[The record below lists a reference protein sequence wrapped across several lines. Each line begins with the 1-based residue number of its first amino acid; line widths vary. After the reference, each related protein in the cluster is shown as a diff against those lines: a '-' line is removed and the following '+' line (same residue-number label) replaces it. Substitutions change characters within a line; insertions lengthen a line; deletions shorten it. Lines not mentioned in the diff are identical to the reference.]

1 MKEWDLK
8 TYENLKRSC
17 NNECKKQNSASK
29 YFLLTQMRSVLPWK
43 LMKIFCIFCIF
54 MLLFRNILGKL
65 NMINISYKLM
75 EKAKLLNES
84 GGCSR

>member
-8 TYENLKRSC
+8 TYENMKRSC
-17 NNECKKQNSASK
+17 NNKCKKQNSVSK
-29 YFLLTQMRSVLPWK
+29 YFLEKCFTL
-43 LMKIFCIFCIF
+43 KIDENILYFAIF

-65 NMINISYKLM
+65 NMINISYKSM

>member
-1 MKEWDLK
+1 MCFTLK
-8 TYENLKRSC
+8 IDENIL
-17 NNECKKQNSASK
+17 
-29 YFLLTQMRSVLPWK
+29 YFA
-43 LMKIFCIFCIF
+43 IF

>member
-17 NNECKKQNSASK
+17 NNKSKKQNSVSK
-29 YFLLTQMRSVLPWK
+29 YFLEKCFTL
-43 LMKIFCIFCIF
+43 KIDENILYFAIF

-65 NMINISYKLM
+65 NMINISYKSM

>member
-1 MKEWDLK
+1 
-8 TYENLKRSC
+8 
-17 NNECKKQNSASK
+17 
-29 YFLLTQMRSVLPWK
+29 
-43 LMKIFCIFCIF
+43 

-65 NMINISYKLM
+65 NMINISYKLI

>member
-8 TYENLKRSC
+8 TYENLKISC
-17 NNECKKQNSASK
+17 NNKCKKQNSVSK
-29 YFLLTQMRSVLPWK
+29 YFLQTQMSFTL
-43 LMKIFCIFCIF
+43 KIDENILYFAIF
-54 MLLFRNILGKL
+54 MLLFRNILGIL
-65 NMINISYKLM
+65 NMINISYKSM

>member
-1 MKEWDLK
+1 MKEWEL
-8 TYENLKRSC
+8 ENLKS
-17 NNECKKQNSASK
+17 KKQNSVSK
-29 YFLLTQMRSVLPWK
+29 YFLLPKSNEKCFTL
-43 LMKIFCIFCIF
+43 KIDENILYFAIF

-65 NMINISYKLM
+65 NMINISYKLI